1 MGTMVNAR
9 DLLVMPPAELWG
21 RVDEISRVEFDD
33 GVLNIIP
40 RLLPMSRYMWVFQ
53 ELYPETPLTKDSM
66 IQSPYITTS
75 TCQGIL
81 ERGLF
86 DCYYATG
93 ERDVY
98 FREHLARIGKKQLNL
113 LYNDSAKY
121 CVSSARGASA
131 IDYLRLIKHPPIAA
145 IRHEI
150 KTNLKITPRRL
161 IKLYDEAKKVIMTDP
176 ALDNCPLC
184 IGVRCRSMKI
194 DQLIQCVIARGFGSD
209 VDGVIFKELVR
220 DAYIDG
226 IRTLDGVLVDACS
239 ASRAIFYQ
247 KKPTQDSEYLNRR
260 LRMNGAY
267 LKRVHFTDC
276 GTLKTVDTAV
286 TKQNLPDLAGKY
298 YLEGDK
304 WHVIRKT
311 SSDLIGKVIKRR
323 SNFSCIHEDREG
335 VCAKCYGDIALSI
348 PHTTNLGVV
357 STTTVLSVLVQL
369 LLSAKHIILSS
380 VGDVSGLNDSDA
392 ARWMYVDAT
401 NPLSSSIYL
410 KDIVKKGDIYLTLRA
425 NEAKMLADL
434 MELENLDDISS
445 ARLTSICTLF
455 FSEMSE
461 GEISV
466 DIESGNSAADNWALI
481 DIGTPDTPFSLSR
494 AMLKYVLKYGY
505 QVDMYGNYVI
515 NMKDWDLEQ
524 PFLDVPVTQASIPL
538 FIASVDRFIT
548 SSSEIKGVT
557 KNDVKEAEV
566 AKGDDRKQMQANIK
580 EYIQAKGGKKTRN
593 RTLFPRITDFDTP
606 MEATNALYEVIS
618 KRLSVNITHLE
629 AMVLALT
636 ANDPD
641 NADYRLP
648 LDRLNAQIISYPQ
661 AMRYRSISA
670 LLAFENQA
678 TELYDI
684 SNRLVQH
691 RAHHP
696 YDELFKHFQ

>member
-1 MGTMVNAR
+1 MGATVNAR
-9 DLLVMPPAELWG
+9 DLLILPPEELWG
-21 RVDEISRVEFDD
+21 RVDEIDRVVFDD
-33 GVLNIIP
+33 GELNIIP
-40 RLLPMSRYMWVFQ
+40 RLLPISRYMWIFQ
-53 ELYPETPLTKDSM
+53 ELFPETPLTKSSM
-66 IQSPYITTS
+66 IQNPYITTS
-75 TCQGIL
+75 TCQEVL

-98 FREHLARIGKKQLNL
+98 FREELAKIGKKQLNL
-113 LYNDSAKY
+113 LYNHSAKY
-121 CVSSARGASA
+121 CMASARGANA
-131 IDYLRLIKHPPIAA
+131 IDYLRLIQHPPIAA
-145 IRHEI
+145 IRNEI

-161 IKLYDEAKKVIMTDP
+161 IKLYADAKEVILTDP

-209 VDGVIFKELVR
+209 VDGVIFRELVR

-226 IRTLDGVLVDACS
+226 IRTLDGLLVDACS
-239 ASRAIFYQ
+239 SSRAIFYQ

-267 LKRVHFTDC
+267 LKRIHFTDC
-276 GTLKTVDTAV
+276 GTMKTVNTAV
-286 TKQNLPDLAGKY
+286 TKQNLKDLAGKY
-298 YLEGDK
+298 YLVDGK
-304 WHVIRKT
+304 WEVIRKT
-311 SSDLIGKVIKRR
+311 SSELIGKVIKRR
-323 SNFSCIHEDREG
+323 SNFSCIHPDREG
-335 VCAKCYGDIALSI
+335 TCAKCYGDIALSI

-380 VGDVSGLNDSDA
+380 VGDVSSLNDGDA

-410 KDIVKKGDIYLTLRA
+410 TDIVKKNNIFLTLRA

-434 MELENLDDISS
+434 MELKELGDVSA
-445 ARLTSICTLF
+445 ARLTSICTIL

-461 GEISV
+461 GEITV
-466 DIESGNSAADNWALI
+466 DVESGNNATDVWALI
-481 DIGTPDTPFSLSR
+481 DIGTPDTPFALSR
-494 AMLKYVLKYGY
+494 AMLEYVLKHGY

-515 NMKDWDLEQ
+515 NMKDWDLDN

-557 KNDVKEAEV
+557 KNDVKEAEA
-566 AKGDDRKQMQANIK
+566 AKDDDRKQMQSNIK

-593 RTLFPRITDFDTP
+593 KTLFPRITDFETP

-641 NADYRLP
+641 GADYRLP
-648 LDRLNAQIISYPQ
+648 LERDTAKIISYPQ

-670 LLAFENQA
+670 LLAFQNQA

-684 SNRLVQH
+684 SNRLVKH

-696 YDELFKHFQ
+696 YDELFKHFK